1 MTGNSKSGRKVN
13 AKSARQNGFVALNAM
28 VHPDTKE
35 LFRSYCEYNGLYY
48 SFAADKAIR
57 SFLIQDAEKGEA

>member
-1 MTGNSKSGRKVN
+1 MSGNSKSGRKVN
-13 AKSARQNGFVALNAM
+13 AKSARQSGFVALNAM

-35 LFRSYCEYNGLYY
+35 LFRSYCENNGLYY

-57 SFLIQDAEKGEA
+57 SFLTQKGEA